1 MDKIRLLARYNHF
14 VMSEKSRVML
24 DVVPIPAQVLERS
37 SSVSLKLIYDSRRL
51 GKWLLSPSNATDIL
65 EDGNP
70 YLIYRTARR
79 GYVAVK
85 EPKARLTNIFADYGA
100 RELVRGETA

>member
-14 VMSEKSRVML
+14 VMSEKSRMML
-24 DVVPIPAQVLERS
+24 DVVPIPTNVLERP
-37 SSVSLKLIYDSRRL
+37 SVYLKLIYDSRRL
-51 GKWLLSPSNATDIL
+51 GKWLLSPSNAADIL

-85 EPKARLTNIFADYGA
+85 EPKARLTNIFADYGG